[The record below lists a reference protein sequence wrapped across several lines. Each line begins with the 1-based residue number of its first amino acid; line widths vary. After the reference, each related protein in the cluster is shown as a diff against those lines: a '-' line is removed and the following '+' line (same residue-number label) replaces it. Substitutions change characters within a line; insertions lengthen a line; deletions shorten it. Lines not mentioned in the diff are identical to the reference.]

1 MKKLLFFII
10 LFYSALSVIAQDFT
24 DYYTMETEDT
34 IELDITNYDFH
45 ERFYTIY
52 NIFKDDRFV
61 ISEGRAYGLFKISSK
76 QNFSLFLSD
85 LHKDFSALTKY
96 ELDDLFEIE
105 KEALP
110 QSFITSILFDISVK
124 TTYATTDNDHCI
136 DSEPFCTSDI
146 ITFEASHSQ
155 NEAEPVPDK
164 ACLGNTYNPSW
175 FYMKID
181 TPGQFIIHMEGVD
194 PDNSSTQRD
203 IDFCIWGPFTDPT
216 SPCVSMLDTQH
227 VIDCSYSGSY
237 SENVYLGYT
246 NHGNHNHGTYT
257 NHTPEAGEY
266 YILLITNYSRQPC
279 MITFTKQEN
288 SGPGTTDCSIM
299 PPLVWYENPCHGGTL
314 TLHAQEISGAT
325 YSWTGPNGFTSTQ
338 IHPTITNVT
347 VNNTGTYQC
356 SITVGGSTSDPM
368 SIVVD
373 IIPQLVVD
381 FSTSTSLCAGS
392 EISFTGNVTT
402 TPAGHDNVITEWEKT
417 WDFGDGS
424 NPESGANATHVYN
437 APGTYT
443 VTYTVR
449 ASNYA
454 GASCENIKTKTITV
468 HAIPEAE
475 AGQNQNVNFNNP
487 ATLTATAV
495 SGASYMWQ
503 PAEKINGNPAMQSVQ
518 TVPLTETTTFTLT
531 VTKNGCSDQDEV
543 TIGVG
548 DAMTVSAT
556 IADAEIC
563 EGNST
568 TASVSAMGGNGSY
581 NYSWEASGPA
591 EFSNPHAASTS
602 IHPLESGEYVIACV
616 INDGQTTVR
625 KEMICYVN
633 PAEDDIH
640 TIAVCP
646 SELPYILE
654 LPDGSTVSFNEETG
668 PNGWH
673 QTVQNQYGCN
683 VNVALYL
690 TINDIVE
697 NTFNV
702 ETCNEPYTFVD
713 NGNVIIMLE
722 NTCVFD
728 TIYPFGDCQKHVT
741 INFTRNDTYDENYA
755 GEYVSDNY
763 PEHQCDR
770 YTWSNG
776 MTYDTHGDFQWT
788 FQSVSGCD
796 SIVTL
801 HLNEDNLSFTVEG
814 EQPTET
820 FDTCKNNDGYF
831 LWGTE
836 LLGKRIYYGDTITGS
851 IYDHLFAGASYEGC
865 DSIGYINIKLYSQ
878 PHVNREIGGDEFV
891 EPGLGFM
898 PYIYEYTIEGLFG
911 AGVENDHPAE
921 YSWELFCY
929 YDTPNR
935 LYPNIEDNY
944 ESTWIVN
951 PENDNS
957 KALVYVNEEGNALL
971 VCKIQTLCGTIRSQ
985 RFIYTEGYKDGY
997 SVDEHD
1003 YDNMVNI
1010 FPNPS
1015 QGELYIGY
1023 SDLLGE
1029 TPLIISIY
1037 NYNGML
1043 IDQFHSNTNN
1053 NVTEYSTYGLANGIY
1068 FVRIAGNDFAVTKKF
1083 VLNR

>member
-1 MKKLLFFII
+1 MKKLLFFVI
-10 LFYSALSVIAQDFT
+10 LLYSALSVFAQKYDFT
-24 DYYTMETEDT
+24 ESNDKIEFDIKSIAIFEQRVHFVYTLSSDTRFDIYPSEDAGYF
-34 IELDITNYDFH
+34 IISKGEGFDSKSLSEAFGDFCEEEH
-45 ERFYTIY
+45 EAFIKMTKEEAGESFYEM
-52 NIFKDDRFV
+52 K
-61 ISEGRAYGLFKISSK
+61 A
-76 QNFSLFLSD
+76 Q
-85 LHKDFSALTKY
+85 
-96 ELDDLFEIE
+96 
-105 KEALP
+105 LP
-110 QSFITSILFDISVK
+110 DNFITSLMMDI
-124 TTYATTDNDHCI
+124 YAKSRQNNLCASAD
-136 DSEPFCTSDI
+136 PFCTDNGQYMFPAGVNAGSG
-146 ITFEASHSQ
+146 ESGP
-155 NEAEPVPDK
+155 NY
-164 ACLGNTYNPSW
+164 ACLTTTPNPAW
-175 FYMKID
+175 YYMRID
-181 TPGQFIIHMEGVD
+181 NPGSMNIYMYSE
-194 PDNSSTQRD
+194 PSED
-203 IDFCIWGPFTDPT
+203 IDFCCWGPFDDPVA
-216 SPCVSMLDTQH
+216 PCPNGLTLEKKVS
-227 VIDCSYSGSY
+227 CSYSGNPTETCVIPS
-237 SENVYLGYT
+237 T
-246 NHGNHNHGTYT
+246 AQT
-257 NHTPEAGEY
+257 GEY
-266 YILLITNYSRQPC
+266 YILVITNYSNHQC
-279 MITFTKQEN
+279 NITFSKTGGN
-288 SGPGTTDCSIM
+288 GTTDCSIM

-487 ATLTATAV
+487 ATLTATTV

-591 EFSNPHAASTS
+591 EFSDPHAASTS

-814 EQPTET
+814 EHPTET

-878 PHVNREIGGDEFV
+878 PHVNREIGGDELV

-1043 IDQFHSNTNN
+1043 IDQFHSNTSN

>member
-1 MKKLLFFII
+1 MKKFIFFAILLY
-10 LFYSALSVIAQDFT
+10 LALSVIAQK
-24 DYYTMETEDT
+24 
-34 IELDITNYDFH
+34 IEFDITDIAIFEQRVHFIYTLNSDT
-45 ERFYTIY
+45 RFEVYPSENAGFFI
-52 NIFKDDRFV
+52 
-61 ISEGRAYGLFKISSK
+61 ISEGEGFNSK
-76 QNFSLFLSD
+76 SLSEAFNDFCEEENEVFS
-85 LHKDFSALTKY
+85 KMTKEEAGESFY
-96 ELDDLFEIE
+96 EM
-105 KEALP
+105 KAALP
-110 QSFITSILFDISVK
+110 DNFVTSLMMDI
-124 TTYATTDNDHCI
+124 YAKSRQNNLCANAD
-136 DSEPFCTSDI
+136 PFCTDNGQYMFPAGVNAGSGEAGPNYNCLSTTPNPAWYYMRIGNPGNIDI
-146 ITFEASHSQ
+146 YMYST
-155 NEAEPVPDK
+155 
-164 ACLGNTYNPSW
+164 PS
-175 FYMKID
+175 K
-181 TPGQFIIHMEGVD
+181 
-194 PDNSSTQRD
+194 D
-203 IDFCIWGPFTDPT
+203 IDFCCWGPFTDPVDPCPNGLT
-216 SPCVSMLDTQH
+216 SNKVVS
-227 VIDCSYSGSY
+227 CSYSSNATETCHIP
-237 SENVYLGYT
+237 SSSLT
-246 NHGNHNHGTYT
+246 
-257 NHTPEAGEY
+257 GEY
-266 YILLITNYSRQPC
+266 YILVITNFSNAEC
-279 MITFTKQEN
+279 NITFSKTAGN
-288 SGPGTTDCSIM
+288 GTTDCSIM
-299 PPLVWYENPCHGGTL
+299 PPVVWYENPCHGSTL
-314 TLHAQEISGAT
+314 TLHAQEISGAS

-338 IHPTITNVT
+338 IHPTIQNVT

-368 SIVVD
+368 SIIVD

-381 FSTSTSLCAGS
+381 FSTSTSLCVGS

-402 TPAGHDNVITEWEKT
+402 TPAGHDNVIIEWEKT
-417 WDFGDGS
+417 WDFGDNS
-424 NPESGANATHVYN
+424 NPVTGANATHTYN

-449 ASNYA
+449 AANNA
-454 GASCENIKTKTITV
+454 GASCESIKTKTITV
-468 HAIPEAE
+468 NAVPEAE

-495 SGASYMWQ
+495 SGATYMWQ
-503 PAEKINGNPAMQSVQ
+503 PAEKINGNPALQSVQ

-531 VTKNGCSDQDEV
+531 VTKNGCSDQDDV

-556 IADAEIC
+556 IADDEIC

-568 TASVSAMGGNGSY
+568 SASVSAVGGNGTY
-581 NYSWEASGPA
+581 NYSWEASSPA
-591 EFSNPHAASTS
+591 EFSDPHGASTS

-616 INDGQTTVR
+616 INDGQATVR
-625 KEMICYVN
+625 KEMTCFVN

-654 LPDGSTVSFNEETG
+654 LPDGSTMSFNEETG

-673 QTVQNQYGCN
+673 QTVPNQYGCN

-713 NGNVIIMLE
+713 NGNVIIMLD

-763 PEHQCDR
+763 PEHHCDS
-770 YTWSNG
+770 YTWSNE

-788 FQSVSGCD
+788 FQSVRGCD

-801 HLNEDNLSFTVEG
+801 HLNEENLSFTVEG

-820 FDTCKNNDGYF
+820 LDTCKNNEGYY
-831 LWGTE
+831 LWGSE

-851 IYDHLFAGASYEGC
+851 IYDHLFAGASSEGC
-865 DSIGYINIKLYSQ
+865 DSIGYINIRLYSQ
-878 PHVNREIGGDEFV
+878 PHVNSEIGGLDLV

-898 PYIYEYTIEGLFG
+898 PYIYEYYIEGLFG

-921 YSWELFCY
+921 YTWELFSF

-944 ESTWIVN
+944 ESSWFVN
-951 PENDNS
+951 PENDNN

-971 VCKIQTLCGTIRSQ
+971 VCTIKTLCGTLRTQ
-985 RFIYTEGYKDGY
+985 RFIYTDGYKDGY

-1003 YDNMVNI
+1003 YNNMINI

-1015 QGELYIGY
+1015 RGELYIGY
-1023 SDLLGE
+1023 SDLLTE
-1029 TPLIISIY
+1029 TPLIISVY
-1037 NYNGML
+1037 SYNGML
-1043 IDQFHSNTNN
+1043 IDQFYSNTNN
-1053 NVTEYSTYGLANGIY
+1053 NVTEYSMSSLANGIY

-1083 VLNR
+1083 MLNR